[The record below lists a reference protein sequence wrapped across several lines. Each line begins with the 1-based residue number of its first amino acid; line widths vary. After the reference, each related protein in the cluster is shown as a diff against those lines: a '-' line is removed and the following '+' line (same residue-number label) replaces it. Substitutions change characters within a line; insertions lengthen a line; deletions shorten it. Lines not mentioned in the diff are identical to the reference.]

1 MKGWTNKSEG
11 DMKHNRRSLL
21 KMSAKI
27 GGAFAMGVV
36 AAPSVAKLVNP
47 IGLVKRDIE
56 MNHLHTS
63 EQIGLVF
70 AVDYEYL
77 DPALNK
83 LNYFLR
89 DHYSHEVGVMDP
101 TLYDFMYQIRRDLG
115 ARRSY
120 EIISGYRSPKTN
132 EHLRTTRGGGVA
144 RRSLHMDGKAIDLRL
159 PGVPLEELRDA
170 AIAQQMGGVGY
181 YSRDGFVHIDTGR
194 IRTWGS

>member
-1 MKGWTNKSEG
+1 MKQS
-11 DMKHNRRSLL
+11 RRHLL
-21 KMSAKI
+21 KLS
-27 GGAFAMGVV
+27 GGLAVCAI
-36 AAPSVAKLVNP
+36 ASPAVAKLVSP
-47 IGLVKRDIE
+47 IGLVQRDIE

-70 AVDYEYL
+70 AVDYQYV

-89 DHYSHEVGVMDP
+89 DHYSNDVGVMDP
-101 TLYDFMYQIRRDLG
+101 ALYDFMYQIRRDLS

-132 EHLRTTRGGGVA
+132 EHLRTSRGGGVA

-159 PGVPLEELRDA
+159 PGVPLAELRDA
-170 AIAQQMGGVGY
+170 AIAQEMGGVGY

-194 IRTWGS
+194 VRTWGS